1 MSAENAVGEG
11 KIFLHGDAEHV
22 TAKLGQPCIITIG
35 GLVEVSKIEKENRR
49 GFGCRDIHHHRLPTE
64 GIRFGKYLA
73 GGDLA

>member
-1 MSAENAVGEG
+1 M
-11 KIFLHGDAEHV
+11 
-22 TAKLGQPCIITIG
+22 KLGQPCIITIG